1 MKYSYQA
8 MVKAVKKHTY
18 TKLMEVFQ
26 KAREYSQLSSV
37 ITQKKYHEK
46 PVSNLY
52 DEKNVKPS
60 MIKPKIK
67 NYNITLIQQ
76 QIIYL
81 HICISALSSWKIGN
95 YK

>member
-1 MKYSYQA
+1 
-8 MVKAVKKHTY
+8 
-18 TKLMEVFQ
+18 MEVFQ

-37 ITQKKYHEK
+37 IMQKKYHEK

-67 NYNITLIQQ
+67 NYNITSIQQ

-81 HICISALSSWKIGN
+81 HICISELSSWEIGN

>member
-1 MKYSYQA
+1 

-26 KAREYSQLSSV
+26 KSREYSQLSSV
-37 ITQKKYHEK
+37 IMQKKYHEK

-67 NYNITLIQQ
+67 NYNTASIQQ
-76 QIIYL
+76 QHYISAYL
-81 HICISALSSWKIGN
+81 HYYHG
-95 YK
+95 